1 MLVGD
6 ALRAAHAAGLL
17 PALTVRAQAD
27 FPEVLESP
35 GGVGVSIIIRVPKCR
50 GWVESRPSEPG
61 MISTTSGGRPLAPI
75 DPLPARRGPF
85 NGSLRLLSVAPVES
99 ASAACDPI
107 LRTLCG

>member
-50 GWVESRPSEPG
+50 VWVASRPPNRLPER
-61 MISTTSGGRPLAPI
+61 MIRTTNVGCPS
-75 DPLPARRGPF
+75 F
-85 NGSLRLLSVAPVES
+85 
-99 ASAACDPI
+99 
-107 LRTLCG
+107 